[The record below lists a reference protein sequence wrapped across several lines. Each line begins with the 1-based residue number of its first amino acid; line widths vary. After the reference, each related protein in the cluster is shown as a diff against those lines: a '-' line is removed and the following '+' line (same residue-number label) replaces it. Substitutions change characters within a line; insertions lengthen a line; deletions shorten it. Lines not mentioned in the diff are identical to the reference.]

1 MIPIPIIIGT
11 IGTLAGPSK
20 YRLPL
25 KGSFFFYKFECLAI
39 EKVHIEKFLELSKD
53 YPVLDVRSP
62 AEYKHA
68 HIPGAISFPL
78 FSDEERK
85 VVGTNYKQKSREE
98 AIKIGLDYFGPKMR
112 EMVERAEAIVNAD
125 SKSRAVIVH
134 CWRGGMRSAAI
145 AWLLD
150 LYGFKVYTL
159 VGGYK
164 KFRHWVIDSFSL
176 PFQFSILGGYTGS
189 GKTYVINE
197 LEKHGETVVD
207 LEFLA
212 NHKGSAFGNI
222 GMPSQPSQ
230 EMFENLLATKLRDSF
245 DDPDSYREGDD
256 IIWLEDESQR
266 IGLVYIPQALW
277 DRMRNSP
284 VYFLD
289 IGFEE
294 RLDHLEKEYGV
305 LDKQK
310 MCEAIERIRKRLGGL
325 ETKTSIQC
333 LEENRI
339 RDSFEILLKY
349 YDKWYSKG
357 LNQRENLNKLL
368 NKVRGERVD
377 AAANAKRVLKAK
389 KESWEK
395 SAQNQ

>member
-1 MIPIPIIIGT
+1 MAALFEQPF
-11 IGTLAGPSK
+11 L
-20 YRLPL
+20 
-25 KGSFFFYKFECLAI
+25 FKFEWLAI
-39 EKVHIEKFLELSKD
+39 EKIHIERFLELSKD
-53 YPVLDVRSP
+53 LPVLDVRSP

-68 HIPGAISFPL
+68 HFPGAISFPL

-98 AIKIGLDYFGPKMR
+98 AIKIGLDFFGPKMR
-112 EMVERAEAIVNAD
+112 EMVERAEGIIDAK
-125 SKSRAVIVH
+125 SSSRAVIVH

-164 KFRHWVIDSFSL
+164 KFRHWVIDTFPL
-176 PFQFSILGGYTGS
+176 PFQLSILGGYTGS

-197 LEKHGETVVD
+197 LEKIGETVVD
-207 LEFLA
+207 LESLA
-212 NHKGSAFGNI
+212 NHKGSAFGSI
-222 GMPSQPSQ
+222 GMPTQPSQ
-230 EMFENLLATKLRDSF
+230 EMFENLLAIKLREAFDSL
-245 DDPDSYREGDD
+245 GGNT
-256 IIWLEDESQR
+256 IWLEDESQR
-266 IGLVYIPQALW
+266 IGLVNIPQQLW
-277 DRMRNSP
+277 ERMRNSP
-284 VYFLD
+284 IYFLD

-294 RLDHLEKEYGV
+294 RLNHLEKEYGV

-339 RDSFEILLKY
+339 RDGFEILLKY
-349 YDKWYSKG
+349 YDKWYTKG
-357 LNQRENLNKLL
+357 LNQRDNLGKLL
-368 NKVRGERVD
+368 NQVKGERVD
-377 AAANAKRVLKAK
+377 AVANAKRILKAK

-395 SAQNQ
+395 SV